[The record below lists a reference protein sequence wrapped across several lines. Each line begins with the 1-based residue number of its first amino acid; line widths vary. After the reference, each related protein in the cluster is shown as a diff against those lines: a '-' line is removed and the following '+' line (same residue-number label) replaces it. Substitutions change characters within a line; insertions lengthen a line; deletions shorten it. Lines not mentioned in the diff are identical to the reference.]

1 MKNKKIN
8 GTQFE
13 QMVRNGL
20 AYLRQREKEV
30 NKLNVFPVADGD
42 TGTNMCATL
51 ENGIN
56 YAKSDEI
63 MAHYLKTLS
72 EGMLL
77 GARGNSGVILSQFF
91 KGMQLELSR
100 CVVAGPGELRNAL
113 IRGYRNAYSAV
124 VKPVEGTILTV
135 FREGIEHIRPQISR
149 ATAIEDLLLMYIAEM
164 KKTLAYTPEL
174 LPVLK
179 ESGVIDSGGQGFI
192 YIFEGMLGSLYG
204 DVVKDKAPAARS
216 VNAPVRSVDFS
227 LFNEHS
233 KFSDGYCMEFI
244 LQLLKS
250 GSYIQLFDL
259 DRYIE
264 DIGVYGNSLV
274 VVRDGSRVKV
284 HVHTLRPE
292 KVIALS
298 RQYGEFLTFKLEN
311 MQLQH
316 NEVIKEEND
325 SKKLPHKKLAM
336 ISVVNGEGLKNLFEE
351 LGCDVVICCSETMNA
366 SSQEFIDAFNRID
379 ADAIVVFPNNKNVI
393 LAAQQAAQLHGG
405 DNIHIIPSRSIAEGY
420 FAIAMDVPEN
430 DTKFRISSM
439 RSGLRD
445 VTTLIETTAS
455 RDYSYHDLTCRKGEE
470 IVLLNGE
477 IVSVNK
483 NWMES
488 LIEAMRLVPDID
500 DIETGVIF
508 SGEGVTEDE
517 VDELRDRL
525 EEEFPMLE
533 AEIIDGGQKVYR
545 FIIGLS

>member
-1 MKNKKIN
+1 
-8 GTQFE
+8 
-13 QMVRNGL
+13 
-20 AYLRQREKEV
+20 
-30 NKLNVFPVADGD
+30 
-42 TGTNMCATL
+42 
-51 ENGIN
+51 
-56 YAKSDEI
+56 
-63 MAHYLKTLS
+63 
-72 EGMLL
+72 
-77 GARGNSGVILSQFF
+77 
-91 KGMQLELSR
+91 
-100 CVVAGPGELRNAL
+100 
-113 IRGYRNAYSAV
+113 
-124 VKPVEGTILTV
+124 
-135 FREGIEHIRPQISR
+135 
-149 ATAIEDLLLMYIAEM
+149 
-164 KKTLAYTPEL
+164 
-174 LPVLK
+174 
-179 ESGVIDSGGQGFI
+179 
-192 YIFEGMLGSLYG
+192 
-204 DVVKDKAPAARS
+204 
-216 VNAPVRSVDFS
+216 
-227 LFNEHS
+227 
-233 KFSDGYCMEFI
+233 
-244 LQLLKS
+244 
-250 GSYIQLFDL
+250 
-259 DRYIE
+259 
-264 DIGVYGNSLV
+264 
-274 VVRDGSRVKV
+274 
-284 HVHTLRPE
+284 
-292 KVIALS
+292 
-298 RQYGEFLTFKLEN
+298 

>member
-1 MKNKKIN
+1 
-8 GTQFE
+8 
-13 QMVRNGL
+13 
-20 AYLRQREKEV
+20 
-30 NKLNVFPVADGD
+30 
-42 TGTNMCATL
+42 
-51 ENGIN
+51 
-56 YAKSDEI
+56 
-63 MAHYLKTLS
+63 
-72 EGMLL
+72 
-77 GARGNSGVILSQFF
+77 
-91 KGMQLELSR
+91 
-100 CVVAGPGELRNAL
+100 
-113 IRGYRNAYSAV
+113 
-124 VKPVEGTILTV
+124 
-135 FREGIEHIRPQISR
+135 
-149 ATAIEDLLLMYIAEM
+149 MYIAEM

-192 YIFEGMLGSLYG
+192 YIVEGMLGYLYG
-204 DVVKDKAPAARS
+204 DIVRDDKPAAKS
-216 VNAPVRSVDFS
+216 INAPVQSVDFS
-227 LFNEHS
+227 LFNEYS
-233 KFSDGYCMEFI
+233 KFTDGYCMEFI

-284 HVHTLRPE
+284 HIHTLRPE

-316 NEVIKEEND
+316 NEVIKEETY
-325 SKKLPHKKLAM
+325 SRKLPHKKLA
-336 ISVVNGEGLKNLFEE
+336 IVSVVNGVGLKTLFEE
-351 LGCDVVICCSETMNA
+351 LGADVVICCGETMNA
-366 SSQEFIDAFNRID
+366 SSQEFVDAFNRID
-379 ADAIVVFPNNKNVI
+379 ADDIVVFPNNKNVI

-405 DNIHIIPSRSIAEGY
+405 DNIHILPSRSIAEGY
-420 FAIAMDVPEN
+420 FAVAMDVPDN
-430 DTKFRISSM
+430 DNKYRINSM

-455 RDYSYHDLTCRKGEE
+455 RDYSYHDLTCRQGEE
-470 IVLLNGE
+470 IVLMNGE

-483 NWMES
+483 NWLEC

-500 DIETGVIF
+500 DAETCVVF
-508 SGEGVTEDE
+508 SGEGVSEDE
-517 VDELRDRL
+517 LDELSERL

-533 AEIIDGGQKVYR
+533 AEIIDGGQKLYR

>member
-1 MKNKKIN
+1 MKNRKIN

-13 QMVRNGL
+13 GMVRNGL

-30 NKLNVFPVADGD
+30 NKLNVFPVPDGD
-42 TGTNMCATL
+42 TGTNMRLTL
-51 ENGIN
+51 ENGIE
-56 YAKSDEI
+56 YAKSNEV

-91 KGMQLELSR
+91 KGMQLELAR
-100 CVVAGPGELRNAL
+100 CVVARPGELRNAL
-113 IRGYRNAYSAV
+113 IRGYRNAYGAV

-192 YIFEGMLGSLYG
+192 YIVEGMLGYLYG
-204 DVVKDKAPAARS
+204 DIVRDDKPAAKS
-216 VNAPVRSVDFS
+216 INAPVQSVDFS
-227 LFNEHS
+227 LFNEYS
-233 KFSDGYCMEFI
+233 KFTDGYCMEFI

-284 HVHTLRPE
+284 HIHTLRPE

-316 NEVIKEEND
+316 NEVIKEETD
-325 SKKLPHKKLAM
+325 SRKLPHKKLA
-336 ISVVNGEGLKNLFEE
+336 IVSVVNGTGLKTLFEE
-351 LGCDVVICCSETMNA
+351 LGADVVICCGETMNA
-366 SSQEFIDAFNRID
+366 SSQEFVDAFNRID
-379 ADAIVVFPNNKNVI
+379 ADDIVVFPNNKNVI

-405 DNIHIIPSRSIAEGY
+405 DNIHILPSRSIAEGY
-420 FAIAMDVPEN
+420 FAVAMDVPDN
-430 DTKFRISSM
+430 DNKYRINSM

-455 RDYSYHDLTCRKGEE
+455 RDYSYHDLTCRQGEE
-470 IVLLNGE
+470 IVLMNGE

-483 NWMES
+483 NWLEC

-500 DIETGVIF
+500 DAETCVVF
-508 SGEGVTEDE
+508 SGEGVSEDE
-517 VDELRDRL
+517 LDELSESL

-533 AEIIDGGQKVYR
+533 AEIIDGGQKLYR